1 MAEEGGREAACRI
14 EMEIE
19 RKKENEKNRKKEID
33 ISGKAVIMDMFAER
47 GTESNRT
54 YVLFLF
60 PHIFV
65 SDVCIPINRCI
76 RNCLRVYEIVNKI
89 SKT

>member
-1 MAEEGGREAACRI
+1 MAEEGGRAAACRI

-33 ISGKAVIMDMFAER
+33 ISGKAVIMDIFAER

-54 YVLFLF
+54 HVLFLF

-65 SDVCIPINRCI
+65 SQ
-76 RNCLRVYEIVNKI
+76 LSRVEDPPPEKAR
-89 SKT
+89 K

>member
-1 MAEEGGREAACRI
+1 MAEEGGRAAACRI

-65 SDVCIPINRCI
+65 SAAQQGRG
-76 RNCLRVYEIVNKI
+76 
-89 SKT
+89 STS

>member
-1 MAEEGGREAACRI
+1 MAEEGGRAAACRI

-19 RKKENEKNRKKEID
+19 RKKKTKRIEKEID

-47 GTESNRT
+47 GTESNRM

-65 SDVCIPINRCI
+65 SAAQQGRG
-76 RNCLRVYEIVNKI
+76 
-89 SKT
+89 SAS

>member
-1 MAEEGGREAACRI
+1 LEELNSTAKWNLVFQLN
-14 EMEIE
+14 

-65 SDVCIPINRCI
+65 SAAQQGRG
-76 RNCLRVYEIVNKI
+76 
-89 SKT
+89 SAS

>member
-1 MAEEGGREAACRI
+1 MDAGRDPFWLKRVEERQPAEL
-14 EMEIE
+14 
-19 RKKENEKNRKKEID
+19 KWKSKENEKNRKKEID

-54 YVLFLF
+54 HVLFLF

-65 SDVCIPINRCI
+65 SAAQQGRG
-76 RNCLRVYEIVNKI
+76 
-89 SKT
+89 SAS